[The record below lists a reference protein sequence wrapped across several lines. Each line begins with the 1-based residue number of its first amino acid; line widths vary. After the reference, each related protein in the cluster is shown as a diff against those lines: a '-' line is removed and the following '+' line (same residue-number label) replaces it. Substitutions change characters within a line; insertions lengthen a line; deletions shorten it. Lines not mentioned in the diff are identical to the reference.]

1 MFDDDL
7 NAILRCP
14 TSRKPIAPMAPAAIE
29 SLNAAIAGTAPPLD
43 GRGEPVSAPVEGAYL
58 REDGALAFPIRD
70 DLLSLHPDDAI
81 SVGDLGLTEQE

>member
-14 TSRKPIAPMAPAAIE
+14 TSRKPIAPMGAEAVEA
-29 SLNAAIAGTAPPLD
+29 LNAAISGDAPPID
-43 GRGEPVSAPVEGAYL
+43 GRGEPVSATVEGAYL

-81 SVGDLGLTEQE
+81 TVGDLGLSEQE